1 MAVVRT
7 KQLINIVAN
16 TTKYHKYEVEDI
28 MAHLIEHMQ
37 IILAGGD
44 SVKLSGI
51 GTLSVKTFKPRLI
64 TFEGQAPKMSYN
76 AVGMSIKL
84 DETMRVI
91 LKGAIDARAEAK
103 SKIATE
109 Q

>member
-1 MAVVRT
+1 MAVVKT
-7 KQLINIVAN
+7 KQLVNIVAN

-28 MAHLIEHMQ
+28 MAHLIAHMQ
-37 IILAGGD
+37 AILAGGD

-76 AVGMSIKL
+76 AVGMSVKI
-84 DETMRVI
+84 DETMRII
-91 LKGAIDARAEAK
+91 LKGAIDARAEARANTT
-103 SKIATE
+103 SE